1 MMAGPDNIDPY
12 QGPLTDPE
20 PGPEL
25 EGVGQGWRVEQGKLL
40 VRDHA
45 RLPDV
50 CPLGRAERRTRTA
63 DFPEPE
69 KVARESQGG
78 GLLFRSSEEASGM
91 AQDDRWQPDR
101 LGACGFD
108 MWEPFAIVEPGG
120 CLLDGLHLGSLLRES
135 GRDNLGT
142 APGIPHRALGEWM
155 A

>member
-50 CPLGRAERRTRTA
+50 CLLGGQKGEPGRRIFLNLKRSRGRVRV
-63 DFPEPE
+63 
-69 KVARESQGG
+69 VAFCSDRRKKRVAWRRMIVGSLIALVLAALTWGS
-78 GLLFRSSEEASGM
+78 LSRSSGPVDA
-91 AQDDRWQPDR
+91 
-101 LGACGFD
+101 
-108 MWEPFAIVEPGG
+108 
-120 CLLDGLHLGSLLRES
+120 
-135 GRDNLGT
+135 
-142 APGIPHRALGEWM
+142 
-155 A
+155 